1 MVKVDEGGKV
11 KVDEGRKKDKKA
23 REGGKKPDRR
33 EQQRYQTVSFN
44 QEFRAEE
51 KDISVTPLPNEKIS
65 TMIKP

>member
-23 REGGKKPDRR
+23 RKARQKGTTLPKQFRL
-33 EQQRYQTVSFN
+33 N

-65 TMIKP
+65 TMIKL